1 MKSIL
6 DTDIS
11 SFKAILEIDTSNHS
25 IVSVAHDNRAS
36 VIIDGINCNDGLMGF
51 WINSTSTEVTVLDLK
66 VNINDF
72 VNGENRLTKKQLEA
86 FTIKE
91 ILKK

>member
-11 SFKAILEIDTSNHS
+11 SLKAILEIDTSNHS

-36 VIIDGINCNDGLMGF
+36 LIIDGINCNDGLIGF

-86 FTIKE
+86 FTIKDV
-91 ILKK
+91 LKK